1 MMSKQWITTEGGII
15 LPPPELGSG
24 KISIS
29 TIVDGGR
36 NTQGVFVGAV
46 IGDDKLKIEMNM
58 GDLSPEEFRNLL
70 MIFDRKQGGKFVN
83 TFRVYDPRIN
93 GFRNIDMYVGDRSG
107 TPYLVGSNGL
117 PLYIKDVQANLIE
130 V

>member
-1 MMSKQWITTEGGII
+1 MANKWVTTEGGII

-24 KISIS
+24 RISIS

-36 NTQGVFVGAV
+36 NTQGVFVGATV
-46 IGDDKLKIEMNM
+46 GDDKLKIEMNM
-58 GDLSPEEFRNLL
+58 GDLSPEEFRNFLK
-70 MIFDRKQGGKFVN
+70 IFDRAQGGKFVN
-83 TFRVYDPRIN
+83 KFRVYDPRIN
-93 GFRNIDMYVGDRSG
+93 DFRNITMYVGDRSG